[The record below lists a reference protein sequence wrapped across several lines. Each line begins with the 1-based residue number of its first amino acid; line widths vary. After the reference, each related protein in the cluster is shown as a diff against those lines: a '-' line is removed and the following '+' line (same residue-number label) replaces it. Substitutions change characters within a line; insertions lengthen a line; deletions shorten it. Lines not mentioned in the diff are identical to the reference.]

1 MIIRKTEPRDLD
13 RIAAIFDEARTAI
26 AALGIDQWQDGYPNR
41 QSAEEDCLSGRGWV
55 ICGDGGEVLG
65 VCALIDDGEETYDR
79 IEGGEWL
86 TGNDNRSYLAVH
98 RVAVSSDA
106 RRTGAASE
114 LMKFAAEFARD
125 AGLGSVRIDTHR
137 GNAVMRRMLEKN
149 GFVPCGIIHLKNG
162 DPRVA
167 YEKRNGSADKRTEE
181 AHETDSL

>member
-1 MIIRKTEPRDLD
+1 MFLIIRKTEPRDLD

-41 QSAEEDCLSGRGWV
+41 QSAEEDLLSGRGWV
-55 ICGDGGEVLG
+55 ICGDGGEALG

-125 AGLGSVRIDTHR
+125 AGLGSVRIDTHEGNIRMR
-137 GNAVMRRMLEKN
+137 GMLEKN
-149 GFVPCGIIHLKNG
+149 GFSLCGVIYLKNG

-167 YEKRNGSADKRTEE
+167 YEKRIG
-181 AHETDSL
+181 